1 MTFDRHEP
9 DRHEPFRNMIDEA
22 LVAGP
27 AASSQPLLNEH
38 LQSCAQCRE
47 YLETTNRAIASLGG
61 FSFEVDPTL
70 QAKVADAITQRAQ
83 QREPTRF
90 SPDRLVMICVLAI
103 ALTVAGSF
111 VDLKFGGLLASAL
124 DLHPEQLRQGLLA
137 FWIIPSVCLLLLFPL
152 LPLLSRR
159 KERIL

>member
-1 MTFDRHEP
+1 MISDRHES
-9 DRHEPFRNMIDEA
+9 FRNMIDEA
-22 LVAGP
+22 LVAGTS
-27 AASSQPLLNEH
+27 AAARPPLNDH

-47 YLETTNRAIASLGG
+47 YLETTTRAIASLGS

-70 QAKVADAITQRAQ
+70 QAKVSDAITLRVQ
-83 QREPTRF
+83 QLQPARF
-90 SPDRLVMICVLAI
+90 TPDRLVIVCLLAL

-111 VDLKFGGLLASAL
+111 FDLKFGSLLASVL
-124 DLHPEQLRQGLLA
+124 NLHGTQLQHGLLT
-137 FWIIPSVCLLLLFPL
+137 FRIISSLCLLLLFPM

>member
-1 MTFDRHEP
+1 MISDGHEL
-9 DRHEPFRNMIDEA
+9 FRNMIDEA
-22 LVAGP
+22 LVTGGSAFLRP
-27 AASSQPLLNEH
+27 ALNEH

-47 YLETTNRAIASLGG
+47 YLENTTRAIASLGG

-70 QAKVADAITQRAQ
+70 QVKVADAITQRAHQ
-83 QREPTRF
+83 LVPARF
-90 SPDRLVMICVLAI
+90 DPNRLVMICVLAI
-103 ALTVAGSF
+103 TLTVAGSF

-137 FWIIPSVCLLLLFPL
+137 FWIIPSVCLMLLFPL

-159 KERIL
+159 KERTL

>member
-1 MTFDRHEP
+1 MIS

-22 LVAGP
+22 LVAGTS
-27 AASSQPLLNEH
+27 ASPQPLLNEH

-47 YLETTNRAIASLGG
+47 YLDSNARVIASLGG

-70 QAKVADAITQRAQ
+70 QAKVFDAVTLRAQ
-83 QREPTRF
+83 RPESTQF
-90 SPDRLVMICVLAI
+90 SPNRLVMICVLAV
-103 ALTVAGSF
+103 ALTIVGSF
-111 VDLKFGGLLASAL
+111 FDLRFGGLLASAL
-124 DLHPEQLRQGLLA
+124 DLHGAELQHGLMA